1 MKISHNL
8 RWNDHVDYVT
18 SKVNSMLGFVRRNI
32 NVSNP
37 QIKERAYKTLEYCST
52 VWDPHTSTATKK
64 SNLSNVEQL
73 VQH

>member
-1 MKISHNL
+1 
-8 RWNDHVDYVT
+8 
-18 SKVNSMLGFVRRNI
+18 MLGFVRRNI